1 MRKVLLGAA
10 STAVLFLGAAAPS
23 AMAVPERG
31 PNERACANGHGTMR
45 AHMTVPHR
53 TAGNEMAH
61 SKIPHFCMHG
71 GGH

>member
-10 STAVLFLGAAAPS
+10 SAGILFLGAAPS

-31 PNERACANGHGTMR
+31 PNERACANGHGTMH
-45 AHMTVPHR
+45 AHMTVRHETR
-53 TAGNEMAH
+53 GNEMAH